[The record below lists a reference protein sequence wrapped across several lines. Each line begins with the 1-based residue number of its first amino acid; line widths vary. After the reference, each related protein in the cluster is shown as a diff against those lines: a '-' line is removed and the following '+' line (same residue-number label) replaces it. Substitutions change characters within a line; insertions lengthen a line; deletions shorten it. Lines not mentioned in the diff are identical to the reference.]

1 MSIPPYDRSKTGI
14 AESFQTFIIDPCP
27 PSPSIP
33 FPRGRRPQILQPL
46 RQFSRDEIVNGHP
59 QRPGQQDHFQ
69 VRNAS
74 DPGLDVGNA
83 ATGDFKTKYEAA
95 GSKLVLVQFRRN
107 RRTCGPTIFLDDFV
121 RCPAMNWRSK
131 QVGAREII
139 R

>member
-14 AESFQTFIIDPCP
+14 AESFRIFNIDPCP

-95 GSKLVLVQFRRN
+95 GSKLVLVQFRR
-107 RRTCGPTIFLDDFV
+107 
-121 RCPAMNWRSK
+121 
-131 QVGAREII
+131 
-139 R
+139 

>member
-1 MSIPPYDRSKTGI
+1 MSIPPYDRSKARI

-46 RQFSRDEIVNGHP
+46 WQFSRDEIVNGHP

-83 ATGDFKTKYEAA
+83 ATGDFKTKYETA
-95 GSKLVLVQFRRN
+95 GGKLVLVQFRR
-107 RRTCGPTIFLDDFV
+107 RPQPPHLRPDHI
-121 RCPAMNWRSK
+121 P
-131 QVGAREII
+131 
-139 R
+139 